1 MQVTVIFNVYSSS
14 HECINWLKEVLRKE
28 NPSNSVQVKAIEE
41 CRGLEFPALV
51 TMRNDTMWS
60 RVHDHG
66 RLCIDAWTRVTS
78 TLIVINFDSK
88 HQIFSEGL
96 KDALKSK
103 VAHRAVEQ
111 EDISHSYL
119 KQMYFQIQH
128 PLFIMIL
135 FVVMLLLMGYF
146 LKNELLIFIWIFIW
160 ILYELYFTG
169 PYYIIWIVYIAV
181 GSMSCWITWIK
192 T

>member
-1 MQVTVIFNVYSSS
+1 MKLLKRIQSETKSMQVTVIFNVYSSS

-28 NPSNSVQVKAIEE
+28 NTSNSVQVKAIEE
-41 CRGLEFPALV
+41 CRGLELPALV
-51 TMRNDTMWS
+51 TMSNDTMWS

-66 RLCIDAWTRVTS
+66 RSCVDAWTRVTS

-88 HQIFSEGL
+88 HHIFSEGL

-111 EDISHSYL
+111 EDISYSYL

-128 PLFIMIL
+128 PEFILMFVAIL
-135 FVVMLLLMGYF
+135 FPI
-146 LKNELLIFIWIFIW
+146 LICSFQFH
-160 ILYELYFTG
+160 L
-169 PYYIIWIVYIAV
+169 
-181 GSMSCWITWIK
+181 S
-192 T
+192 